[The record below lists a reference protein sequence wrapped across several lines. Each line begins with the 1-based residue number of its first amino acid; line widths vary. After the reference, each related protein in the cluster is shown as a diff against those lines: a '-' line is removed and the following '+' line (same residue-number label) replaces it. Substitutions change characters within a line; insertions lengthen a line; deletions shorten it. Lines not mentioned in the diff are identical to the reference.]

1 MTKRKRHVAA
11 RLSVAAMLAAGTAA
25 VLTLPATAEPLSPS
39 VTPTAEADTMA
50 AAMQRDL
57 GLSKQEAKQRLRSEA
72 AAFEADETV
81 RAELKDS
88 FGGSYYDAE
97 LGTLVVGVTD
107 RSKFDEVRAAGAQPR
122 RVDDSRSEMDAVV
135 EQLNEADAKVPDAVA
150 GWYVD
155 VEANSVVMTTAIG
168 TTKQARDYVRA
179 AGVKQSDVD
188 VQQSTEDPRT
198 LMDIIGGN
206 AYYNDS
212 TGGRCS
218 VGFSVYGGFVTA
230 GHCGDY
236 GDYTSQPSGY
246 FAGSSFPG
254 DDYAYVDAGSDDT
267 PRPWVNMYN
276 GWARVVQG
284 SYEAPVG
291 SSVCRSGSTTG
302 WHCGYIEAKNQTVS
316 YPSGTVYGLTRT
328 DVCAEPGDSGGS
340 FISGNEAQGMTSGGS
355 GDCTWGGTT
364 YFQPV
369 NEVLNAYGLT
379 LVTG

>member
-1 MTKRKRHVAA
+1 MTKRKQRFAA
-11 RLSVAAMLAAGTAA
+11 RVSVTAMLAAGTAA
-25 VLTLPATAEPLSPS
+25 VLTLPATAGPLSPS
-39 VTPTAEADTMA
+39 VTPTAEADTMT

-57 GLSKQEAKQRLRSEA
+57 GLSEQETEQRLRSEA
-72 AAFEADETV
+72 AARKADKTV

-97 LGTLVVGVTD
+97 LGKLVVGVTD
-107 RSKFDEVRAAGAQPR
+107 KAKFDEVRAAGAQPR
-122 RVDDSRSEMDAVV
+122 RVDDSKSEMDAIV
-135 EQLNEADAKVPDAVA
+135 EQLNDADAKVPDAVA

-155 VEANSVVMTTAIG
+155 VEANSVVMTTAFG
-168 TTKQARDYVRA
+168 AVKQARDYVRA
-179 AGVKQSDVD
+179 AGVDQSDVD
-188 VQQSTEDPRT
+188 VVQSREDPKT
-198 LMDIIGGN
+198 LMNIIGGN
-206 AYYNDS
+206 AYYMDS
-212 TGGRCS
+212 GGRCS
-218 VGFSVYGGFVTA
+218 VGFAVYGGFVTA

-236 GDYTSQPSGY
+236 GEGTSSPSGY

-254 DDYAYVDAGSDDT
+254 NDYAYVSTGSDDT
-267 PRPWVNMYN
+267 PKPWVNMYN
-276 GWARVVQG
+276 GYARVVQG
-284 SYEAPVG
+284 SSEAPTG

-340 FISGNEAQGMTSGGS
+340 FISGTQAQGMTSGGS
-355 GDCTWGGTT
+355 GNCTWGGTT

>member
-1 MTKRKRHVAA
+1 MRQRKQRIAA
-11 RLSVAAMLAAGTAA
+11 RLGVTAMLAAGTAA
-25 VLTLPATAEPLSPS
+25 VLTLPATAEPLGAS
-39 VTPTAEADTMA
+39 VTPTAEADTMT

-57 GLSKQEAKQRLRSEA
+57 GLSEREAEQRLASEA
-72 AAFEADETV
+72 AARKADKKV
-81 RAELKDS
+81 RATLDES

-97 LGTLVVGVTD
+97 LGKLVVGVTN

-122 RVDDSRSEMDAVV
+122 SVDDSSAELDAIV
-135 EQLNEADAKVPDAVA
+135 EQLNDADAKAPDAVA

-168 TTKQARDYVRA
+168 TAKQARDFVRA
-179 AGVKQSDVD
+179 AGVKQADVD
-188 VQQSTEDPRT
+188 VQQSTEDPKT

-206 AYYNDS
+206 AYYMDG
-212 TGGRCS
+212 GGRCS

-230 GHCGDY
+230 GHCGST
-236 GDYTSQPSGY
+236 GTGTSSPSGY

-254 DDYAYVDAGSDDT
+254 DDYAYVNTGSDDT

-276 GWARVVQG
+276 GYARVVQG
-284 SYEAPVG
+284 SSEVPTG

-302 WHCGYIEAKNQTVS
+302 WHCGYIEAKNQTVHYS
-316 YPSGTVYGLTRT
+316 QGSVYGLTRT
-328 DVCAEPGDSGGS
+328 NVCAEPGDSGGS
-340 FISGNEAQGMTSGGS
+340 FISGNQAQGMTSGGS
-355 GDCTWGGTT
+355 GNCTWGGTT

-369 NEVLNAYGLT
+369 NEALRAYGLT

>member
-1 MTKRKRHVAA
+1 MRQRKQRIAA
-11 RLSVAAMLAAGTAA
+11 RLSVTAMVAAGTAA
-25 VLTLPATAEPLSPS
+25 VLTMPATAEPLAS
-39 VTPTAEADTMA
+39 VTPTAEADTMLE
-50 AAMQRDL
+50 AMQRDL
-57 GLSKQEAKQRLRSEA
+57 GLTEQEAEQRLDREA
-72 AAFEADETV
+72 AAFEADKKV
-81 RAELKDS
+81 RATLDES
-88 FGGSYYDAE
+88 FGGSYFDAE
-97 LGTLVVGVTD
+97 SGTLVVGVTD
-107 RSKFDEVRAAGAQPR
+107 KAKFDEVRAAGAQPR
-122 RVDDSRSEMDAVV
+122 SVDDSKSDLDAVV
-135 EQLNEADAKVPDAVA
+135 EQLNKADTKAPEAIA

-155 VEANSVVMTTAIG
+155 VERNAVVVTTAWG
-168 TTKQARDYVRA
+168 TAGQARDFVRA
-179 AGVKQSDVD
+179 AGVDQSDVH
-188 VQQSTEDPRT
+188 VEQSSEDPRT

-206 AYYNDS
+206 AYYMDS
-212 TGGRCS
+212 GGRCS

-236 GDYTSQPSGY
+236 GEGTSSPSGY

-254 DDYAYVDAGSDDT
+254 DDYAYVSTGSDDT

-276 GWARVVQG
+276 GYARVVQG

-302 WHCGYIEAKNQTVS
+302 WHCGYIEAKNQTVYYS
-316 YPSGTVYGLTRT
+316 QGTVYGLTRT

-369 NEVLNAYGLT
+369 NEALNAYGLT

>member
-1 MTKRKRHVAA
+1 MASRKRRAAA
-11 RLSVAAMLAAGTAA
+11 RLGATAVLATGMAA
-25 VLTLPATAEPLSPS
+25 VLALPATAGSGAP
-39 VTPTAEADTMA
+39 VTPAGDDDPMIQ
-50 AAMQRDL
+50 AMQRDL
-57 GLSKQEAKQRLRSEA
+57 GMSAQEAEQRLRSEA
-72 AAFEADETV
+72 AAFRADETV
-81 RAELKDS
+81 RATLDS

-97 LGTLVVGVTD
+97 LGKLVVGVTD
-107 RSKFDEVRAAGAQPR
+107 KAEFDEVRAAGAQPR
-122 RVDDSRSEMDAVV
+122 SVDNSRSELDAVV
-135 EQLNEADAKVPDAVA
+135 EQLNEADDNVPESVA
-150 GWYVD
+150 TWYAD
-155 VEANSVVMTTAIG
+155 VKSNSVMLTTALG
-168 TTKQARDYVRA
+168 TTRKANEFVES
-179 AGVKQSDVD
+179 AGVDQADVT
-188 VQQSTEDPRT
+188 VVESTEDPKT

-267 PRPWVNMYN
+267 PKPWVNMYN
-276 GWARVVQG
+276 GYARVVQG
-284 SYEAPVG
+284 SAEAPVG

-302 WHCGYIEAKNQTVS
+302 WHCGYIEAKDQTVS
-316 YPSGTVYGLTRT
+316 YPQGTVYGLTKT

-355 GDCTWGGTT
+355 GDCTYGGTT